1 MVSEWV
7 ELNNG
12 MRILKVRI
20 PDSRPPEVRK
30 MLGYA
35 NTLRG
40 LLKSDFLRYLKD
52 WALSADDIENLLCV
66 MQRYPRYAI
75 NGQQMKWLEEYKES
89 LSVKLDDP
97 NEFKDKYA
105 EYVPNVDAFIK
116 KLKTIKGK
124 ELKHKYD
131 EWFAKSDISFKD
143 FFADCQK
150 IVPERNNEKGWNY
163 DAIRKH

>member
-1 MVSEWV
+1 
-7 ELNNG
+7 
-12 MRILKVRI
+12 
-20 PDSRPPEVRK
+20 
-30 MLGYA
+30 
-35 NTLRG
+35 
-40 LLKSDFLRYLKD
+40 
-52 WALSADDIENLLCV
+52 
-66 MQRYPRYAI
+66 
-75 NGQQMKWLEEYKES
+75 MKWLEEYKES
-89 LSVKLDDP
+89 LSVKLDVP

-116 KLKTIKGK
+116 KLKIIKGK

>member
-1 MVSEWV
+1 M
-7 ELNNG
+7 ND
-12 MRILKVRI
+12 LKVIRWSVPSSV
-20 PDSRPPEVRK
+20 PDGNRK
-30 MLGYA
+30 MRMYA
-35 NTLRG
+35 NTLKG
-40 LLKSDFLRYLKD
+40 LLKADFMRCLNGWKFSLE
-52 WALSADDIENLLCV
+52 DIENLLSEMLDC
-66 MQRYPRYAI
+66 PRYAI

-89 LSVKLDDP
+89 LSVKLDVP

-116 KLKTIKGK
+116 KLKIIKGK

-163 DAIRKH
+163 EAIRKH

>member
-1 MVSEWV
+1 MNDSKVSRWSV
-7 ELNNG
+7 PSS
-12 MRILKVRI
+12 V
-20 PDSRPPEVRK
+20 PDGNRK
-30 MLGYA
+30 MRMYA
-35 NTLRG
+35 NTLKG
-40 LLKSDFLRYLKD
+40 LLKADFMRCLNGWKFSLE
-52 WALSADDIENLLCV
+52 DIENLLSEMLDC
-66 MQRYPRYAI
+66 PRYAI

-89 LSVKLDDP
+89 LSVKLDVP

-116 KLKTIKGK
+116 KLKIIKGK

>member
-1 MVSEWV
+1 M
-7 ELNNG
+7 ND
-12 MRILKVRI
+12 LKVIRWSVPSSV
-20 PDSRPPEVRK
+20 PDGNRK
-30 MLGYA
+30 MRMYA
-35 NTLRG
+35 NTLKG
-40 LLKSDFLRYLKD
+40 LLKADFMRCLNGWKFSLE
-52 WALSADDIENLLCV
+52 DIENLLSEMLDC
-66 MQRYPRYAI
+66 PRYAI

-89 LSVKLDDP
+89 LSVKLDVP

-116 KLKTIKGK
+116 KLKIIKGK

>member
-1 MVSEWV
+1 MNDS
-7 ELNNG
+7 
-12 MRILKVRI
+12 KVIRWSVPSSV
-20 PDSRPPEVRK
+20 PDGNRK
-30 MLGYA
+30 MRMYA
-35 NTLRG
+35 NTLKG
-40 LLKSDFLRYLKD
+40 LLKADFMRCLNGWKFSLE
-52 WALSADDIENLLCV
+52 DIENLLSEMLDC
-66 MQRYPRYAI
+66 PRYAI

-89 LSVKLDDP
+89 LSVKLDVP

-116 KLKTIKGK
+116 KLIIIKGK

>member
-1 MVSEWV
+1 M
-7 ELNNG
+7 ND
-12 MRILKVRI
+12 LKVIRWSVPSSV
-20 PDSRPPEVRK
+20 PDGNRK
-30 MLGYA
+30 MRMYA
-35 NTLRG
+35 NTLKG
-40 LLKSDFLRYLKD
+40 LLKADFMRCLNGWKFSLE
-52 WALSADDIENLLCV
+52 DIENLLSEMLDC
-66 MQRYPRYAI
+66 PRYAI

-89 LSVKLDDP
+89 LSVKLDVP

-131 EWFAKSDISFKD
+131 ECFAKSDISFKD

>member
-1 MVSEWV
+1 MNDS
-7 ELNNG
+7 
-12 MRILKVRI
+12 KVIRWSVPSSV
-20 PDSRPPEVRK
+20 PDGNRK
-30 MLGYA
+30 MRMYA
-35 NTLRG
+35 NTLKG
-40 LLKSDFLRYLKD
+40 LLKADFMRCLNGWKFSLE
-52 WALSADDIENLLCV
+52 DIENLLSEMLDC
-66 MQRYPRYAI
+66 PRYAI

-89 LSVKLDDP
+89 LSVKLDVQ

-116 KLKTIKGK
+116 KLKIIKGK

>member
-1 MVSEWV
+1 M
-7 ELNNG
+7 ND
-12 MRILKVRI
+12 LKVIRWSAPSSV
-20 PDSRPPEVRK
+20 PDGKRK
-30 MLGYA
+30 MRMYA
-35 NTLRG
+35 NTLKG
-40 LLKSDFLRYLKD
+40 LLKADFMRCLNGWKFSLE
-52 WALSADDIENLLCV
+52 DIENLLSEMLDC
-66 MQRYPRYAI
+66 PRYAI

-89 LSVKLDDP
+89 LSVKLDVP

-116 KLKTIKGK
+116 NLKTIKGK

>member
-1 MVSEWV
+1 MNDS
-7 ELNNG
+7 
-12 MRILKVRI
+12 KVIRWSVPSSV
-20 PDSRPPEVRK
+20 PDGNRK
-30 MLGYA
+30 MRMYA
-35 NTLRG
+35 NTLKG
-40 LLKSDFLRYLKD
+40 LLKADFMRCLNGWKFSLE
-52 WALSADDIENLLCV
+52 DIENLLSEMLDC
-66 MQRYPRYAI
+66 PRYAI

-89 LSVKLDDP
+89 LSVKLDVP

>member
-1 MVSEWV
+1 MNDS
-7 ELNNG
+7 
-12 MRILKVRI
+12 KVIRWSFPSSV
-20 PDSRPPEVRK
+20 PDGKRK
-30 MLGYA
+30 MRMYA
-35 NTLRG
+35 NTLKG
-40 LLKSDFLRYLKD
+40 LLKADFMRCLNGWKFSLE
-52 WALSADDIENLLCV
+52 DIENLLSEMLDC
-66 MQRYPRYAI
+66 PRYAI

-89 LSVKLDDP
+89 LSVKLDVP

-116 KLKTIKGK
+116 NLKTIKGK

>member
-1 MVSEWV
+1 MNDS
-7 ELNNG
+7 
-12 MRILKVRI
+12 KVIRWSVPSSV
-20 PDSRPPEVRK
+20 PDGNRK
-30 MLGYA
+30 MRMYA
-35 NTLRG
+35 NTLKG
-40 LLKSDFLRYLKD
+40 LLKADFMRCLNGWKFSLE
-52 WALSADDIENLLCV
+52 DIENLLSEMLDC
-66 MQRYPRYAI
+66 PRYAI

-89 LSVKLDDP
+89 LSVKLDVP

-116 KLKTIKGK
+116 KLKIIKGK

>member
-1 MVSEWV
+1 MNDS
-7 ELNNG
+7 
-12 MRILKVRI
+12 KVIRWSVPSSV
-20 PDSRPPEVRK
+20 PDGNRK
-30 MLGYA
+30 MRMYA
-35 NTLRG
+35 NTLKG
-40 LLKSDFLRYLKD
+40 LLKADFMRCLNGWKFSLE
-52 WALSADDIENLLCV
+52 DIENLLSEMLDC
-66 MQRYPRYAI
+66 PRYAI

-89 LSVKLDDP
+89 LSVKLDVP

-116 KLKTIKGK
+116 KLKIIKGK

-150 IVPERNNEKGWNY
+150 IVPERNNEKGW
-163 DAIRKH
+163 H